1 MDRKKA
7 QAQVVDVFVSSPSDL
22 EEERDKLGEVIDE
35 LNRSSDLTVLRL
47 IRWET
52 HGVPGI
58 GSSPQD
64 LLNKELSPEDA
75 QIFIGLMWMRFGT
88 PTDNAGSGT
97 EEEFNRAIERY
108 SDDNDAIRI
117 MFYFKTSSPTLLND
131 IDLDQLSQV
140 RKFKA
145 SLSDKGVFYSEFD
158 TLDTFTR
165 NVRVHLRTLQA
176 QNNQVSVVQPETK
189 EDCTVI
195 SEDHD
200 DDELGLLDLMDN
212 FAESTEILSEIAN
225 GISEE
230 TNTVGERLSQ
240 HAKEIASVN
249 AQSSNTSIVQ
259 NQLRSKA
266 KRTINRAATDLFSY
280 AVSVRTKLPLFDQ
293 YLSEGV
299 EAAGQIAVLSVTDLD
314 PGRERIAEAMQSL
327 DVLYK
332 SIGDTIESMTG
343 FRDSA
348 RRLPRLTSKLNK
360 AKRET
365 ATVLQ
370 NVINSLK
377 SAHETLSGARQAL
390 GAVSK

>member
-75 QIFIGLMWMRFGT
+75 QIFVGLMWMRFGT

-189 EDCTVI
+189 ADCTVI

-200 DDELGLLDLMDN
+200 DDEFGLLDLMDH
-212 FAESTEILSEIAN
+212 FAESTESLSEIAN

-230 TNTVGERLSQ
+230 T
-240 HAKEIASVN
+240 K
-249 AQSSNTSIVQ
+249 
-259 NQLRSKA
+259 
-266 KRTINRAATDLFSY
+266 
-280 AVSVRTKLPLFDQ
+280 
-293 YLSEGV
+293 
-299 EAAGQIAVLSVTDLD
+299 AAGQIAVLSVTDLD

-390 GAVSK
+390 GAVSQRE